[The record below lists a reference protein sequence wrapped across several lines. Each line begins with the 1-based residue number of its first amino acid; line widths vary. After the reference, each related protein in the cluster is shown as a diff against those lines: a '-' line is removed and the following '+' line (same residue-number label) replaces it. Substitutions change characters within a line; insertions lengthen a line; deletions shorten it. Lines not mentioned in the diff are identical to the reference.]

1 MVTTQDVLLAL
12 AGMDGP
18 VLAEG
23 LRKLRSAASDA
34 LDGSSSLTSEEAAE
48 RFRTDDLVP
57 LADLIAFF
65 AEEAEWARIGDLK
78 SREEYEAKQAEL
90 ARLRDYEAEQEELA
104 RFREWKA
111 KEEGSR

>member
-1 MVTTQDVLLAL
+1 MVTTQDVLRAL

-34 LDGSSSLTSEEAAE
+34 LDGSSSLTSEEAVE

-65 AEEAEWARIGDLK
+65 AEEAEWAQVGEL
-78 SREEYEAKQAEL
+78 EAKQEEL
-90 ARLRDYEAEQEELA
+90 AGLRDYEAKQEELA
-104 RFREWKA
+104 RFREWKS
-111 KEEGSR
+111 KEEGTR

>member
-1 MVTTQDVLLAL
+1 MLTTQDVLLAL

-23 LRKLRSAASDA
+23 VRKLRSAASDA
-34 LDGSSSLTSEEAAE
+34 LDGSSSLTSEETVE

-65 AEEAEWARIGDLK
+65 AEEAEWARVGELEA
-78 SREEYEAKQAEL
+78 EEAEL
-90 ARLRDYEAEQEELA
+90 AR
-104 RFREWKA
+104 FSEWKA
-111 KEEGSR
+111 KEEGTR

>member
-1 MVTTQDVLLAL
+1 MVTTQDVLRAL

-34 LDGSSSLTSEEAAE
+34 LDGSSSLAREEAVE

-65 AEEAEWARIGDLK
+65 AEEAEWARVGELEA
-78 SREEYEAKQAEL
+78 EEAEW
-90 ARLRDYEAEQEELA
+90 ARLRDYEAKQEELA

-111 KEEGSR
+111 KEEGTR

>member
-1 MVTTQDVLLAL
+1 MKRMLTTQDVLLAL

-23 LRKLRSAASDA
+23 VRKLRSAASDA
-34 LDGSSSLTSEEAAE
+34 LDGSSSLTSEETVE

-65 AEEAEWARIGDLK
+65 AEEAEWARVGELEA
-78 SREEYEAKQAEL
+78 EEAEL
-90 ARLRDYEAEQEELA
+90 AR
-104 RFREWKA
+104 FSEWKA
-111 KEEGSR
+111 KEEGTR

>member
-1 MVTTQDVLLAL
+1 MLTTQDVLLAL

-34 LDGSSSLTSEEAAE
+34 LDGSSSLTSEEAVE

-65 AEEAEWARIGDLK
+65 AEEAEWARVGELEA
-78 SREEYEAKQAEL
+78 EEAEL
-90 ARLRDYEAEQEELA
+90 AR
-104 RFREWKA
+104 FSEWKA
-111 KEEGSR
+111 KEEGTR